1 MSGTS
6 AALQATFARPRGV
19 TKQMPDTPRLRV
31 VVADDSVLLR
41 EGIVR
46 LLVESDIDVVGQAG
60 DAEDLLR
67 KVRAHKPD
75 AAIIDVKMPPTH
87 TSEGLVAAKQ
97 LRAEIP
103 GMAVL
108 VLSQY
113 AEELYTSE
121 LLADNASGFGYLMKD
136 RIVDV
141 EEFVD
146 ALWRVARGGSA
157 IDPNVV
163 TRMVRVNKRDHLLDD
178 LTDRELEVLALMA
191 EGRTNRAIAA
201 KLFISVRAAEKHVG
215 SIFEKLDLE
224 SKPDDHRR
232 VLAVLKYLQ
241 ES

>member
-1 MSGTS
+1 MAIDS
-6 AALQATFARPRGV
+6 P
-19 TKQMPDTPRLRV
+19 LRV

-46 LLVESDIDVVGQAG
+46 LLGESDIDVVGQAG
-60 DAEDLLR
+60 DAEELLR

-87 TSEGLVAAKQ
+87 TSEGLIAAKQ
-97 LRAEIP
+97 LRAEMP

-108 VLSQY
+108 ILSQY
-113 AEELYTSE
+113 AEELYTAE

-146 ALWRVARGGSA
+146 ALWRVAGGGSA

-163 TRMVRVNKRDHLLDD
+163 TKMVRVGKRDHALDG
-178 LTDRELEVLALMA
+178 LTDRELEVLSLMA
-191 EGRTNRAIAA
+191 EGRTNRAIAD

-215 SIFEKLDLE
+215 TIFEKLGLE

-241 ES
+241 QSSS